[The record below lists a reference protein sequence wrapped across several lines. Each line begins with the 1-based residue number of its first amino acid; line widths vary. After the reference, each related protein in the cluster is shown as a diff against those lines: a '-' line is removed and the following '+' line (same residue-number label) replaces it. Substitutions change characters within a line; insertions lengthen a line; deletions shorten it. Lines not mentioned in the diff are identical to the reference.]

1 MNTTPPCQYLSYTYD
16 QEELSDFALYC
27 MKKYDHQ
34 FYGKLTKFTW
44 TNLSDLSD
52 QNKLKTILKELF
64 DMFES
69 IGQPLVQ
76 SHPRIFYLDP
86 LAFGGIHKDPV
97 YGKNDIFEF
106 SKWAVNIP
114 AVESSQVDLEFF
126 EEFVDTDQ
134 IIKVNDN
141 HNEKKQPFCM
151 PKFYNKYIEHYQE
164 KPFKIGS
171 LPEEQILPFYKKSF
185 TDTMILDTTVWHRSN
200 SHTDQLSIRFQ
211 YQSYV
216 GCQKS
221 FAETVEQLNNYIKI
235 V

>member
-1 MNTTPPCQYLSYTYD
+1 MNNTHPCQYLSYTYD
-16 QEELSDFALYC
+16 QEELREFALYC

-44 TNLSDLSD
+44 TNLSDTSD
-52 QNKLKTILKELF
+52 QNKLKTILKELH

-69 IGQPLVQ
+69 IGQPLAQ

-86 LAFGGIHKDPV
+86 MGFSSIHKDPM
-97 YGKNDIFEF
+97 YSKNDIFEI

-114 AVESSQVDLEFF
+114 AVESSKVDLEFF
-126 EEFVDTDQ
+126 EEFVNNEQ
-134 IIKVNDN
+134 IIKVQAN
-141 HNEKKQPFCM
+141 HNEKKQPFCL
-151 PKFYNKYIEHYQE
+151 PKFYNKYIENYQE
-164 KPFKIGS
+164 KPFKMGS

-185 TDTMILDTTVWHRSN
+185 TDTVLLDTTVWHRSN

-221 FAETVEQLNNYIKI
+221 FAETVEQLNKYVKI